1 MDSVLAGESAN
12 SVQWA
17 ENIANPLNA
26 SESISNRDLLVNP
39 TEDLLINSRC
49 FISTPKRAETLH
61 QESGEHL
68 SRVLEW
74 LTLELRAAQA
84 QDGAFENPAN
94 DMIQELIARDFTM
107 KRNIDNLSVSQR

>member
-39 TEDLLINSRC
+39 TEDLLS
-49 FISTPKRAETLH
+49 P
-61 QESGEHL
+61 
-68 SRVLEW
+68 
-74 LTLELRAAQA
+74 
-84 QDGAFENPAN
+84 
-94 DMIQELIARDFTM
+94 
-107 KRNIDNLSVSQR
+107 